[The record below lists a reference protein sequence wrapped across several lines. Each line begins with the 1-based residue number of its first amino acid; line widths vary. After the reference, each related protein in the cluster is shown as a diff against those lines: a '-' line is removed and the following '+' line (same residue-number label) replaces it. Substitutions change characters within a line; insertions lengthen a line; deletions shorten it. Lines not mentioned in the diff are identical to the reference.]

1 MNGRLGQPWTSEL
14 KNPGRTLDLVEIRL
28 EERLKTYNIKM
39 DLAKDYR
46 DRVIYKIGDVDR
58 SILDNDYVK
67 STAQNIIT
75 EGMKKIDFSTYDSN
89 SIVTFNDESIKNLT
103 DTINQQI
110 ELERIKSIEA
120 EKVKLVRLKTN
131 QDIVVTAGELRA
143 AYSRKSEI
151 GDTEAVDK
159 IIEVGTRLNEICPDE
174 LKVNDKAP
182 DDFKDESI
190 FINRKYILQGL
201 KELQIE
207 IDNQPEIKHTQ
218 PERKSQSQDYGMSM

>member
-1 MNGRLGQPWTSEL
+1 M
-14 KNPGRTLDLVEIRL
+14 
-28 EERLKTYNIKM
+28 
-39 DLAKDYR
+39 
-46 DRVIYKIGDVDR
+46 
-58 SILDNDYVK
+58 
-67 STAQNIIT
+67 
-75 EGMKKIDFSTYDSN
+75 
-89 SIVTFNDESIKNLT
+89 
-103 DTINQQI
+103 
-110 ELERIKSIEA
+110 
-120 EKVKLVRLKTN
+120 
-131 QDIVVTAGELRA
+131 RA

-218 PERKSQSQDYGMSM
+218 PERKSQSEDYGMSM